1 MRKYGTCFFEQ
12 YAQIALATLL
22 GEEFDCLENKDR
34 PDLQSADGHTLG
46 IEVTRAMDE
55 SKKAEDE
62 LLLDM
67 AGVTACRRDRAALEE
82 ILQSGYAFGLEESGV
97 IGIKEMLYW
106 KMALPMQRILESKV
120 AKVGNG
126 FYGHFDK
133 MGLFVFSKDDLEEVD
148 AIKTMNYIIGLQK
161 YQLNR
166 YNRLYLADV
175 NDLFVCNLDDGLQ
188 ATSRLSRY
196 PISQA
201 QRTYFYH
208 QALSRQE

>member
-12 YAQIALATLL
+12 YAQITLATLL
-22 GEEFDCLENKDR
+22 GDEFDRLENKDR
-34 PDLQSADGHTLG
+34 PDLQSPDGHSLG

-55 SKKAEDE
+55 SKNAENE

-67 AGVTACRRDRAALEE
+67 AGVTGSRKYKDTLEE
-82 ILQSGYAFGLEESGV
+82 ILENGYAFGLDEGGRIGV
-97 IGIKEMLYW
+97 KEVLYW
-106 KMALPMQRILESKV
+106 KMALPMRRILESKV
-120 AKVGNG
+120 SKVGNG
-126 FYGHFDK
+126 FYGQFDK
-133 MGLFVFSKDDLEEVD
+133 MGLFVFSKEDLEEVD
-148 AIKTMNYIIGLQK
+148 AIKTMNFTIGLQK
-161 YQLNR
+161 YQQNR

-208 QALSRQE
+208 QALARQE